1 MTNRNLLPSKKFL
14 KTLGGIILLI
24 LIIILIG
31 SIANKKTLYKQNL
44 TGKVVVVDDV
54 LDVDTDKD
62 GLKDWE
68 ENLWGTDPQRPDSDN
83 DGISDA
89 DEIRKIQEFLIDTGK
104 DNPDAPQNDKTKT
117 GALTR
122 DIMTIAAA
130 ISQSGPVTKE
140 SSDAITTEIAN
151 YLEKRN
157 SAQYTVKDIIIT
169 ENATEKQ
176 KIAYLT
182 LIKKSA
188 ERTPLS
194 QADVTLIENY
204 EVNMDSGNMLP
215 YTTTAD
221 KFKKE
226 LDIVKKIPAP
236 EQYITAHLLYINAL
250 EGLQSF
256 YRDLA
261 LQDEDPARALGAFLS
276 AESVFDGYQKVLELM
291 QN

>member
-14 KTLGGIILLI
+14 KTLGGIIILI
-24 LIIILIG
+24 LIIILVG

-44 TGKVVVVDDV
+44 TGKVVVVDEV
-54 LDVDTDKD
+54 LEIDTDQD

-68 ENLWGTDPQRPDSDN
+68 EKLWGTDPNKADSDN
-83 DGISDA
+83 DGISDG
-89 DEIRKIQEFLIDTGK
+89 DEIRKIQEFLIDTSK

-130 ISQSGPVTKE
+130 INQSGSVTKE
-140 SSDAITTEIAN
+140 SNDAITTEIAN
-151 YLEKRN
+151 YLEKRTL
-157 SAQYTVKDIIIT
+157 AQYTVKDITVID
-169 ENATEKQ
+169 NATEKQ
-176 KIAYLT
+176 ITAYIT

-194 QADVTLIENY
+194 QADVTLLENY
-204 EVNMDSGNMLP
+204 EANMDSNNMLP
-215 YTTTAD
+215 YTQTAD

-226 LDIVKKIPAP
+226 LDIVKKIPTP
-236 EQYITAHLLYINAL
+236 EKYITAQLLYLNAL

-261 LQDEDPARALGAFLS
+261 LQEEDPAQALGAFLS
-276 AESVFDGYQKVLELM
+276 AESVFDRYQKVLELT